1 MEKNI
6 KKELL
11 NIKEETDNKLT
22 IAVIDDILNMTDTD
36 DDILS
41 YINDVVYHGCVSGK
55 VSSLTYYYD
64 TEKFFKEY
72 TEEIFD
78 LMNEYKEN
86 FGEYPNIELNSNNLA
101 WFGYESIC
109 YELLNQLEE

>member
-11 NIKEETDNKLT
+11 NIKEEADNKLT

-36 DDILS
+36 EEIIS
-41 YINDVVYHGCVSGK
+41 YMNNVINHGCISGV
-55 VSSLTYYYD
+55 VSSLIYYSD

-72 TEEIFD
+72 AEEIFD

-86 FGEYPNIELNSNNLA
+86 CGEYPNIELNSNNLA
-101 WFGYESIC
+101 WFGYETIC
-109 YELLNQLEE
+109 YELFSQLEE